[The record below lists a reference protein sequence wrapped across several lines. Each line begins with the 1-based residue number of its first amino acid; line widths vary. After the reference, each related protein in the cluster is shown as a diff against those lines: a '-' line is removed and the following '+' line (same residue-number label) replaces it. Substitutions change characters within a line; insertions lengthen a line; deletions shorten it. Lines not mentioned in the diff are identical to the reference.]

1 MSTSGYYQQVRK
13 AYGARKI
20 IWLISAFVIAVVSW
34 AAFASVDEVVL
45 GDGKLVPSASV
56 QLVQSLDGGVLRSL
70 HVREGSAVTAGQL
83 LVTLDETRAR
93 ASYSEALAE
102 QKSLEA
108 RRERLL
114 LELAALSSGGVMN
127 MDPLALDAVEA
138 LRNEAD
144 SYLANLN
151 ELSGRIKRAD
161 EKIIQQRR
169 NLTEA
174 AKKTQTLANSLTL
187 LDREIELTAGAVKSG
202 ALSASELRK
211 LQRERVSLKGQMSG
225 LEIEKG
231 KLESMV
237 TEAVQAKQSLR
248 DEFRARAQSDLA
260 ETQAKLARNSE
271 QLNGLNSQLE
281 QTKLYAG
288 MSGVIK
294 SIETESI
301 GGVIR
306 PGQTIMEIVP
316 EGDQLLVETRISP
329 KDIARV
335 RQGDQAIIKLSAYD
349 FVVYGG
355 IKGQVEHISPDAL
368 TNDKNE
374 SYFIAHVSGLD
385 DSWREGNWN
394 GKPLIPGMQAE
405 VDILSGKKTILE
417 YWLKPLLRARAQAM
431 REP

>member
-1 MSTSGYYQQVRK
+1 MSTSGYYQQVKK

-20 IWLISAFVIAVVSW
+20 IWLISGFVIAVVSW
-34 AAFASVDEVVL
+34 AAFANVDEVVL

-56 QLVQSLDGGVLRSL
+56 QLVQSLDGGVLRAL

-83 LVTLDETRAR
+83 LITLDETRAR

-102 QKSLEA
+102 QKALEA

-114 LELAALSSGGVMN
+114 LELAALSSGGVLN
-127 MDPLALDAVEA
+127 MDPLALDAIEA

-174 AKKTQTLANSLTL
+174 AKKAQTLSNSLGL
-187 LDREIELTAGAVKSG
+187 LDREIELTSGAVKSG

-211 LQRERVSLKGQMSG
+211 LQRERVGLKGQMSG
-225 LEIEKG
+225 LEIEQG

-260 ETQAKLARNSE
+260 ETQAKLARNNE

-294 SIETESI
+294 SIETVSI

-355 IKGQVEHISPDAL
+355 IKGRVEHISPDAL

-374 SYFIAHVSGLD
+374 SYFIAHVAGLD